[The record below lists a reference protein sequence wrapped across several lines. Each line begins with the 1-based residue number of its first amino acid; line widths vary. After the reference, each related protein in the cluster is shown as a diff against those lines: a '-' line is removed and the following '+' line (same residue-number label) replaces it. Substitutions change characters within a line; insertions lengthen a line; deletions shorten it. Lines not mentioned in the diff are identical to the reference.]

1 MSAHGW
7 LAIMPFVLG
16 CAIALAVP
24 TMLALAG
31 DRYPGNMSALFGL
44 LLTLLQVGGIALPS
58 AIGFIADRSGLRLG
72 VSLIAFSCLVV
83 ALLVRMALH
92 KDQVESSSTSEE
104 TA

>member
-1 MSAHGW
+1 
-7 LAIMPFVLG
+7 MPFVLG

-58 AIGFIADRSGLRLG
+58 AIGFTSDRAGLRIG
-72 VSLIAFSCLVV
+72 VSLIAVSCLLV